1 MKGFT
6 SEKELATPSG
16 FEPELSGP
24 KPLVLRLHNGVA
36 ENLAY
41 YKPFLSIF
49 QPEKKNY
56 SVFASGF
63 MTNL

>member
-24 KPLVLRLHNGVA
+24 KPLVLPLHNGVA
-36 ENLAY
+36 EMPFTINLFQVFSSRTG
-41 YKPFLSIF
+41 KIIPFLPPVS
-49 QPEKKNY
+49 
-56 SVFASGF
+56 
-63 MTNL
+63 